1 MNNNISVLIADDN
14 EDLAK
19 ELSSYIG
26 AKPNM
31 TVTAIAT
38 DGEEAYT
45 LISQTRPDIII
56 LDLVMPKLDGIGVLK
71 RMQTLTFDKKPKII
85 VYSVSSIAIKMA
97 ASVSPLIDYCL
108 LKPQSNERVYEVIQD
123 LTSVPMVSAIP
134 LSHNITAQKAE
145 ETDLETIVTD
155 FIHELGVPA
164 PTKWADLWDER
175 LSGEILMQDS
185 IRSAF
190 MTGLKKNGYS
200 LNSTNPDEINKAK
213 QDLIDQKPLVQAYV
227 VDQVRDKMIGGEAA
241 VGIIYSGEMLY
252 IQGEDGTD
260 NLEYVIPEEGTD
272 LFIDCWVIP
281 KNAKNK
287 ENAEKWI
294 NFLCRPDIAK
304 KNFEY
309 ITYPTP
315 NKGAFELLDEDMQNN
330 KAVFPDIDSLKDSEV
345 YQYLG
350 DDTDAIYNELW
361 KEVKAN

>member
-45 LISQTRPDIII
+45 LISQTRPDVII

-134 LSHNITAQKAE
+134 LSHNITAQKA
-145 ETDLETIVTD
+145 L
-155 FIHELGVPA
+155 
-164 PTKWADLWDER
+164 K
-175 LSGEILMQDS
+175 LSLQTSFTSLVFRHIL
-185 IRSAF
+185 RV
-190 MTGLKKNGYS
+190 
-200 LNSTNPDEINKAK
+200 IN
-213 QDLIDQKPLVQAYV
+213 I
-227 VDQVRDKMIGGEAA
+227 
-241 VGIIYSGEMLY
+241 
-252 IQGEDGTD
+252 
-260 NLEYVIPEEGTD
+260 
-272 LFIDCWVIP
+272 
-281 KNAKNK
+281 
-287 ENAEKWI
+287 
-294 NFLCRPDIAK
+294 
-304 KNFEY
+304 
-309 ITYPTP
+309 
-315 NKGAFELLDEDMQNN
+315 
-330 KAVFPDIDSLKDSEV
+330 SEV
-345 YQYLG
+345 Q
-350 DDTDAIYNELW
+350 
-361 KEVKAN
+361 

>member
-45 LISQTRPDIII
+45 LISQTRPDVII

-155 FIHELGVPA
+155 FIHELGVPYGAA
-164 PTKWADLWDER
+164 PLFCMSPVRFLCDPV
-175 LSGEILMQDS
+175 
-185 IRSAF
+185 
-190 MTGLKKNGYS
+190 TGLRVHEGK
-200 LNSTNPDEINKAK
+200 I
-213 QDLIDQKPLVQAYV
+213 
-227 VDQVRDKMIGGEAA
+227 
-241 VGIIYSGEMLY
+241 
-252 IQGEDGTD
+252 GTD
-260 NLEYVIPEEGTD
+260 RRFRGMDVGGMVPVLNLGSRKFVLSVSG
-272 LFIDCWVIP
+272 
-281 KNAKNK
+281 
-287 ENAEKWI
+287 
-294 NFLCRPDIAK
+294 RR
-304 KNFEY
+304 
-309 ITYPTP
+309 
-315 NKGAFELLDEDMQNN
+315 
-330 KAVFPDIDSLKDSEV
+330 
-345 YQYLG
+345 
-350 DDTDAIYNELW
+350 
-361 KEVKAN
+361 